1 MTKVGEAL
9 EPVLEGYARGI
20 GVLVESLRSSASDE
34 WHVKN
39 LTPSAARPAP

>member
-20 GVLVESLRSSASDE
+20 GVLAESLLSCSE
-34 WHVKN
+34 
-39 LTPSAARPAP
+39 